1 MSGYWS
7 GPRQTPE
14 TDKIRSE
21 GNFGHLWCIQEFAF
35 CVVFSYTPKVSRCGM
50 FGVYS
55 FSSGFLYTPKGFLT
69 SSFSAG
75 NQTPG
80 PVGAIAGPTFLR
92 HHSSGV
98 EDLRRDRPR
107 AIRPGPQDREGGVF
121 GASQGVVEEERGG
134 CGGRDPWRAI
144 KRYRTSTVKWIA
156 QNDNQ
161 LRVCTAMEGLQFLK
175 PDWAS
180 PQWAEGQFESWPYA
194 SVALDQGGDGLSGY
208 FACAYKPELRLNLL
222 AWFD

>member
-1 MSGYWS
+1 MSKTFVETGLALS
-7 GPRQTPE
+7 GQ
-14 TDKIRSE
+14 DLKIERAASLARHRAWLKRS
-21 GNFGHLWCIQEFAF
+21 A
-35 CVVFSYTPKVSRCGM
+35 VV
-50 FGVYS
+50 
-55 FSSGFLYTPKGFLT
+55 
-69 SSFSAG
+69 AG
-75 NQTPG
+75 
-80 PVGAIAGPTFLR
+80 
-92 HHSSGV
+92 
-98 EDLRRDRPR
+98 
-107 AIRPGPQDREGGVF
+107 
-121 GASQGVVEEERGG
+121 
-134 CGGRDPWRAI
+134 CRDPWRPI